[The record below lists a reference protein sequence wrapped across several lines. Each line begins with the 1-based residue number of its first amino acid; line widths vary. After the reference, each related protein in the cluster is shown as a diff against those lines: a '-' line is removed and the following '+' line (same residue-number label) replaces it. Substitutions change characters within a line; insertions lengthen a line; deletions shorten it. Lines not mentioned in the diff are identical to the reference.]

1 MTLPLEG
8 IKVVEMTQVLAGPF
22 AAMLLADQGADVIK
36 IEPLDGDSA
45 RDLVPNYPDSN
56 GLSLGFLTF
65 NRNKRSIV
73 LDMAHPKGRELT
85 YSILRQADVLVIAM
99 RTGTR
104 QRRGLSYEDV
114 SAINPKL
121 IYASITGFGD
131 LGPDS
136 DQPGLDMVVQGRVGD
151 IMARQFP
158 NLPPPGDTNL
168 YHFDMA
174 TAMLTAYS
182 VVLALRDRDRTGQG
196 QKVDLSLLHSA
207 LISQCIQMTR
217 RVGSDDSYQ
226 IKRAVRVIHEC
237 SDGRWIFAAG
247 SGARW
252 PSFCRI
258 MGAEQLAEDPAYD
271 TIEKRRA
278 KESELQDIF
287 APLFLKKPAAEW
299 EAELKA
305 DGHFVSVL
313 KYIPEVYDDPQV
325 IANNMITE
333 FEQPHFGKVKV
344 VNTPFR
350 MSASMDE
357 PRFRRHAPTLAEHTD
372 EILLELGK
380 TPEEIEALKL
390 EGVLF

>member
-8 IKVVEMTQVLAGPF
+8 IRVVEMTQVLAGPF
-22 AAMLLADQGADVIK
+22 SAMMLADQGADVTK

-45 RDLVPNYPDSN
+45 RELLPNYPGSN

-73 LDMAHPKGRELT
+73 IDMSHPKGLELT
-85 YSILRQADVLVIAM
+85 YDILRDADVLLMAM

-104 QRRGLSYEDV
+104 KRRGLDYEKV
-114 SAINPKL
+114 SAINPRL
-121 IYASITGFGD
+121 IYASITGFGN

-151 IMARQFP
+151 IMSRQYP
-158 NLPPPGDTNL
+158 NMPPPGDTNL

-174 TAMLTAYS
+174 TAMLTVYS
-182 VVLALRDRDRTGQG
+182 IMLALRDRDRTGLG
-196 QKVDLSLLHSA
+196 QQIDLSLLHSA
-207 LISQCIQMTR
+207 LACQSVQMSR
-217 RVGSDDSYQ
+217 LVGTEEIYS
-226 IKRAVRVIHEC
+226 IKRAVPVVYQC
-237 SDGRWIFAAG
+237 SDGRWLFAAG

-252 PSFCRI
+252 ESFCRI
-258 MGAEQLAEDPAYD
+258 MGVEHLITDPAYD

-278 KESELQDIF
+278 KEQELHDIF
-287 APLFLKKPAAEW
+287 APLFLKRPAGEW

-305 DGHFVSVL
+305 DGHFVSRL
-313 KYIPEVYDDPQV
+313 NHIDEVFDDPQV
-325 IANNMITE
+325 VANNMITE
-333 FEQPHFGKVKV
+333 FEQPDLGTVKV
-344 VNTPFR
+344 VNVPFR
-350 MSASMDE
+350 MSASADE
-357 PRFRRHAPTLAEHTD
+357 QRIRRPAPTLAEHTD

-380 TPEEIEALKL
+380 TPEEIEELKL